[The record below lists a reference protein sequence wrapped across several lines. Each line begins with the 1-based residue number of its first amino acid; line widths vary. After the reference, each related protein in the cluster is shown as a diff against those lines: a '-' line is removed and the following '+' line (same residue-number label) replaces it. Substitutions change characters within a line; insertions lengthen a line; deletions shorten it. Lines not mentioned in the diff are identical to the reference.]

1 MHNNTGGALETP
13 VVFIFFN
20 RPDTTRRTLA
30 AIREVRPTKLYL
42 IQDGP
47 RANVPG
53 EKALVEVTR
62 NAAEEVDWDCDV
74 VPIYS
79 EVNLGLRQRVT
90 TGLDQVFST
99 EERAIILEDDCLA
112 NPSFFRFTDELLDR
126 FADDERIGT
135 ISGNNFLRGNFVSTD
150 SYFFSPDVRIWGWGT
165 WSRVWQ
171 DFSANGLDYKWS
183 QSEASAVLSG
193 FPSPTRRK
201 NLLRMADQSTTLDS
215 WALPFVLHEQ
225 RRGHVSV
232 VPEVNLVKNIGFG
245 GRSTHTRFE
254 SFTDEIP
261 TKRLEF
267 PLRHP
272 DAVVVNDKA
281 GKLEHALH
289 RKLWLTF
296 PFRHP
301 LDFVGRVLRYLFAR

>member
-1 MHNNTGGALETP
+1 MQLHTGGALSTP

-20 RPDTTRRTLA
+20 RPDTTRRTFA
-30 AIREVRPTKLYL
+30 AIRRARPRKLYL

-47 RANVPG
+47 RHDVPG
-53 EKALVEVTR
+53 EQALVEVTR
-62 NAAEEVDWDCDV
+62 NVAEEVDWECKV
-74 VPIYS
+74 VRIYS
-79 EVNLGLRQRVT
+79 ETNLGLRKRVAS
-90 TGLDQVFST
+90 GLDRVFSA

-112 NPSFFRFTDELLDR
+112 NPSFFAFTDELLER

-135 ISGNNFLRGNFVSTD
+135 ISGNNFLRGNFVTTD

-165 WSRVWQ
+165 WRRVWQ
-171 DFSANGLDYKWS
+171 DFSENGLDYAWS
-183 QSEASAVLSG
+183 HSAASEVLSG

-201 NLLRMADQSTTLDS
+201 NLLRMAEQSTTLDS

-225 RRGHVSV
+225 RRGHLSI

-261 TKRLEF
+261 TRRLEF

-272 DAVVVNDKA
+272 EGVAVNEEA
-281 GKLEHALH
+281 AQLEHKLH
-289 RKLWLTF
+289 RRMWLRF
-296 PFRHP
+296 PLRHP
-301 LDFVGRVLRYLFAR
+301 FNFAGRVVRYLLSR

>member
-1 MHNNTGGALETP
+1 MQLNTGSALKTP

-30 AIREVRPTKLYL
+30 AIRRARPKKLYL

-47 RANVPG
+47 RPNIPG
-53 EKALVEVTR
+53 EQALVEVTR
-62 NAAEEVDWDCDV
+62 NAAEEVDWDCEV
-74 VPIYS
+74 VRIYS
-79 EVNLGLRQRVT
+79 EVNLGLRKRVT
-90 TGLDQVFST
+90 SGLDQVFSR

-112 NPSFFRFTDELLDR
+112 NPSFFAFADELLER

-135 ISGNNFLRGNFVSTD
+135 ISGNNFLRGKFVTED

-165 WSRVWQ
+165 WRRVWQ
-171 DFSANGLDYKWS
+171 DFSENGLDYNWS
-183 QSEASAVLSG
+183 QSEATAVLSG

-201 NLLRMADQSTTLDS
+201 NLLRMAEQSTTLDS

-261 TKRLEF
+261 TRRLEF

-272 DAVVVNDKA
+272 DVVAVNDEA
-281 GKLEHALH
+281 GKLEHSLH
-289 RKLWLTF
+289 RRMWLTF
-296 PFRHP
+296 PLRHP
-301 LDFVGRVLRYLFAR
+301 LNFVGRVLRYLFSR

>member
-1 MHNNTGGALETP
+1 MRINTGSTLSTP

-30 AIREVRPTKLYL
+30 AIRRARPRKLYL

-47 RANVPG
+47 RLRVPG
-53 EKALVEVTR
+53 EEALVEVTR

-74 VPIYS
+74 VRIYS
-79 EVNLGLRQRVT
+79 EDNLGLRKRVT
-90 TGLDQVFST
+90 SGLDQVFSK

-112 NPSFFRFTDELLDR
+112 NPSFFRFADELLER

-135 ISGNNFLRGNFVSTD
+135 ISGNNFLRGKFVTDD

-165 WSRVWQ
+165 WRRVWQ
-171 DFSANGLDYKWS
+171 DFSENGLDYTWS
-183 QSEASAVLSG
+183 QSAASTVLSG

-201 NLLRMADQSTTLDS
+201 NLLRMAEQSTTLDS

-225 RRGHVSV
+225 RRGHLSV

-261 TKRLEF
+261 TSRLEF

-272 DAVVVNDKA
+272 ETVAVNDEA
-281 GKLEHALH
+281 GKLEHSLH
-289 RKLWLTF
+289 RRMWLTF
-296 PFRHP
+296 PLRHP
-301 LDFVGRVLRYLFAR
+301 LNFVGRVLRYLFGR